1 MNTPEL
7 VKGYRLLSHAEA
19 CASGYAGATFGAAH
33 PHGARPVLC
42 RLEYGGATLRVID
55 REPAPDFALDAPETR
70 FVGPLPSGCAE
81 SAAVA
86 RKVALALHERTRTA
100 RSS

>member
-1 MNTPEL
+1 MDTPEL
-7 VKGYRLLSHAEA
+7 VKGYRRLSLAEVR
-19 CASGYAGATFGAAH
+19 ASGYAGATFGAAN
-33 PHGARPVLC
+33 PLGARPVLC
-42 RLEYGGATLRVID
+42 RLEDGSGTPRVVD
-55 REPAPDFALDAPETR
+55 GEPAPDFALDAPETR

-100 RSS
+100 RPS